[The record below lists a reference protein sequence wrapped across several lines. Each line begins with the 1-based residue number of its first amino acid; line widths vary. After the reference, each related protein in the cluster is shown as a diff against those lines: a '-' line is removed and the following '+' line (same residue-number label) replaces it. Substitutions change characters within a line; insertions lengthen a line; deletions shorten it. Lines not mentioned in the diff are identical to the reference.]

1 MSDDNL
7 YPGMNFDP
15 MTGERLRPEENAQKP
30 AENAAP
36 AQTREAGQTPETA
49 SYQVLTAGQASA
61 VYQAPVAEQVNAV
74 EPAPVTEQV
83 NTATPAPAAEQVNTA
98 APAPVAE
105 QVSAAEPAPVAEQV
119 NAAVPVTAQESV
131 VRQASASNA
140 YFDRVGETP
149 VRENNDRWA
158 DVYAQEMNKGRK
170 AKSVK
175 KAKEKKQGG
184 GFFKKAVAAAAL
196 AVIFGGVAGGTFYGI
211 CAATGVWEK
220 NAATNVPA
228 VIENQPAIEQDIP
241 VVKPKDI
248 TQTIEGGN
256 IPIVNP
262 DSIQL
267 VTTDM
272 SEMVEEVIPAM
283 VTILNTGEEERDW
296 WGRSYTPQAGGTG
309 VIIGENETELLIVTN
324 HHVARD
330 SKKLEIT
337 FIDNTSMEARVK
349 GMDPSMDLAVLA
361 VSMKDLSEETKSKI
375 VIAKL
380 GDSDNLKLGQ
390 PAVVIGNALGYGI
403 SVTDGVISA
412 LNREMTTE
420 DGNKGTFIQTDAAV
434 NHGNS
439 GGALVNIK
447 GELIGIVSNKMQG
460 ESVEG
465 MGYAIPIS
473 AASPIIKELM
483 EYQQRT
489 ELVAEAE
496 QGYLGVKLQNVSDE
510 ASEYYGL
517 PEGGYVY
524 YVVEGSGADKAGI
537 KKGDVITRIEKMRV
551 TSNADARSILQYYKQ
566 GEEVTVCYSRLEDGE
581 YVSHEVKVLL
591 GSAEAAK

>member
-15 MTGERLRPEENAQKP
+15 ITGERLRPETDAQKTQGTV
-30 AENAAP
+30 ENQVPEQA
-36 AQTREAGQTPETA
+36 REAERTSETA

-61 VYQAPVAEQVNAV
+61 VYQAPV
-74 EPAPVTEQV
+74 TEHA
-83 NTATPAPAAEQVNTA
+83 NA
-98 APAPVAE
+98 APSVPASDQTYAAP
-105 QVSAAEPAPVAEQV
+105 S
-119 NAAVPVTAQESV
+119 
-131 VRQASASNA
+131 A
-140 YFDRVGETP
+140 YFDRVSESSAFTT
-149 VRENNDRWA
+149 EDRWA
-158 DVYAQEMNKGRK
+158 DVYAQEKNKG
-170 AKSVK
+170 K
-175 KAKEKKQGG
+175 KAKKVREKKQGG
-184 GFFKKAVAAAAL
+184 GFFRKAAAAAAL
-196 AVIFGGVAGGTFYGI
+196 AIIFGGVAGGTFYGI
-211 CAATGVWEK
+211 CAATGVLDK
-220 NAATNVPA
+220 NAAASEPVS
-228 VIENQPAIEQDIP
+228 IEFQPTIEQDKP

-248 TQTIEGGN
+248 TQTIEGGS

-262 DSIQL
+262 ENIQV

-272 SEMVEEVIPAM
+272 SDMVAEVIPAM
-283 VTILNTGEEERDW
+283 VTILNTGEAERDW

-324 HHVARD
+324 HHVAKD

-337 FIDNTSMEARVK
+337 FIDNTTLEARVK
-349 GMDPSMDLAVLA
+349 GMDPTMDLAVLS
-361 VSMKDLSEETKSKI
+361 VNLKDVSEETKSKI

-420 DGNKGTFIQTDAAV
+420 DGIKGTFIQTDAAV

-524 YVVEGSGADKAGI
+524 YVIEGSGAEKAGI

-551 TSNADARSILQYYKQ
+551 TSNADARAILQYYKQ

-581 YVSHEVKVLL
+581 YVSHEVKVTL
-591 GSAEAAK
+591 GTAEASK

>member
-15 MTGERLRPEENAQKP
+15 MTGERLRPEGEAQKP
-30 AENAAP
+30 AENQAP
-36 AQTREAGQTPETA
+36 AQTREAEQTPETA

-61 VYQAPVAEQVNAV
+61 VYQAPVAEQVNVAAPAPV
-74 EPAPVTEQV
+74 AEQAGTAEPAPVAEQVSTAEPAPVTEQV
-83 NTATPAPAAEQVNTA
+83 NTA
-98 APAPVAE
+98 APVI
-105 QVSAAEPAPVAEQV
+105 
-119 NAAVPVTAQESV
+119 AQESV
-131 VRQASASNA
+131 VRQTSAPNA
-140 YFDRVGETP
+140 YFDRVGEAP
-149 VRENNDRWA
+149 VRENNERWA

-184 GFFKKAVAAAAL
+184 GFFKKAAAAAAL

-211 CAATGVWEK
+211 CTATGVFEK
-220 NAATNVPA
+220 NEASVPA
-228 VIENQPAIEQDIP
+228 AIENQPAVEQDIP

-248 TQTIEGGN
+248 TQTIEGGS
-256 IPIVNP
+256 IPITNP
-262 DSIQL
+262 EGIQL

-272 SEMVEEVIPAM
+272 SDMVEEVIPAM

-489 ELVAEAE
+489 ELVAEEE

-581 YVSHEVKVLL
+581 YVSHEVKVIL
-591 GSAEAAK
+591 GSASEAK

>member
-1 MSDDNL
+1 MSDNNL

-30 AENAAP
+30 AENQAP
-36 AQTREAGQTPETA
+36 AQTRESEQTPETA

-61 VYQAPVAEQVNAV
+61 VYQAPEAAPAPAPEQVNAAPTPV
-74 EPAPVTEQV
+74 NEQANAAVSMPATEQANAASTPVTEQV
-83 NTATPAPAAEQVNTA
+83 NA
-98 APAPVAE
+98 APAPVT
-105 QVSAAEPAPVAEQV
+105 S
-119 NAAVPVTAQESV
+119 T
-131 VRQASASNA
+131 
-140 YFDRVGETP
+140 YFDRVSEAP
-149 VRENNDRWA
+149 ARENNDRWA

-170 AKSVK
+170 AKSIK

-196 AVIFGGVAGGTFYGI
+196 AAIFGGVAGGTFYGI
-211 CAATGVWEK
+211 CTATGVFEK
-220 NAATNVPA
+220 NEASVPA
-228 VIENQPAIEQDIP
+228 VIEYKPNVEQDKP
-241 VVKPKDI
+241 VVKPQDI
-248 TQTIEGGN
+248 TQTIEGGS
-256 IPIVNP
+256 IPITNP
-262 DSIQL
+262 EGIQL

-272 SEMVEEVIPAM
+272 SDMVEEVIPAM
-283 VTILNTGEEERDW
+283 VTILNTGTEERDW
-296 WGRSYTPQAGGTG
+296 WGRSYTPQSGGTG

-324 HHVARD
+324 HHVAKD

-337 FIDNTSMEARVK
+337 FIDNTTMEAKVK
-349 GMDPSMDLAVLA
+349 GMDQSMDLAVLA

-375 VIAKL
+375 AIAKL

-489 ELVAEAE
+489 ELVEEAE

-551 TSNADARSILQYYKQ
+551 TSNADARNILQYYKQ

-581 YVSHEVKVLL
+581 YVSHEVKVTL
-591 GSAEAAK
+591 GSAEASK

>member
-1 MSDDNL
+1 MSEDNL

-15 MTGERLRPEENAQKP
+15 MTGERLRPEGDAQKP
-30 AENAAP
+30 AENQAS
-36 AQTREAGQTPETA
+36 AQVRGAGQTPETA
-49 SYQVLTAGQASA
+49 AYQVLTAGQASA
-61 VYQAPVAEQVNAV
+61 VYQAPV
-74 EPAPVTEQV
+74 TEQV
-83 NTATPAPAAEQVNTA
+83 KVTESAPTAEQTYAVNPAPAAEQ
-98 APAPVAE
+98 
-105 QVSAAEPAPVAEQV
+105 
-119 NAAVPVTAQESV
+119 
-131 VRQASASNA
+131 ASAVNPVPTANA
-140 YFDRVGETP
+140 YFDRVSEAP

-184 GFFKKAVAAAAL
+184 GFFKKAAAAAAL

-220 NAATNVPA
+220 NAAVNMPA
-228 VIENQPAIEQDIP
+228 LIENQPAVEQDKP

-248 TQTIEGGN
+248 TQTIEGGS
-256 IPIVNP
+256 ISIANP
-262 DSIQL
+262 DNVQL

-337 FIDNTSMEARVK
+337 FIDNTTLEAKVK
-349 GMDPSMDLAVLA
+349 GMDQSMDLAVLS
-361 VSMKDLSEETKSKI
+361 VNLKDVSEETKSKI

-420 DGNKGTFIQTDAAV
+420 DGVKGTFIQTDAAV

-483 EYQQRT
+483 EYQLRT
-489 ELVAEAE
+489 ELVAEDE
-496 QGYLGVKLQNVSDE
+496 QGYLGVRMQSVSDE
-510 ASEYYGL
+510 AREYYGL
-517 PEGGYVY
+517 PEGGYVL
-524 YVVEGSGADKAGI
+524 YVAEGSGADKAGI

>member
-1 MSDDNL
+1 MSEDNL

-15 MTGERLRPEENAQKP
+15 MTGERLRPEGDAQKP
-30 AENAAP
+30 AENQAP
-36 AQTREAGQTPETA
+36 AQVREAGQTPETA
-49 SYQVLTAGQASA
+49 AYQVLTAGQASA
-61 VYQAPVAEQVNAV
+61 VYQAPV
-74 EPAPVTEQV
+74 TEQV
-83 NTATPAPAAEQVNTA
+83 KVTESAPTAEQTYAVNPAPAAEQTYAVNP
-98 APAPVAE
+98 APAAE
-105 QVSAAEPAPVAEQV
+105 
-119 NAAVPVTAQESV
+119 
-131 VRQASASNA
+131 QASAVNPAPTAEQASAVNPVPTANA
-140 YFDRVGETP
+140 YFDRVSEAP

-170 AKSVK
+170 AKNVK

-184 GFFKKAVAAAAL
+184 GFFKKAAAAAAL

-220 NAATNVPA
+220 NAAVNVPA
-228 VIENQPAIEQDIP
+228 LIENQPAVEQDKP

-248 TQTIEGGN
+248 TQTIEGGS
-256 IPIVNP
+256 ISIANP
-262 DSIQL
+262 DNVQL

-337 FIDNTSMEARVK
+337 FIDNTTLEAKVK
-349 GMDPSMDLAVLA
+349 GMDQSMDLAVLS
-361 VSMKDLSEETKSKI
+361 VNLKDVSEETKSKI

-380 GDSDNLKLGQ
+380 GDSDSLKLGQ

-420 DGNKGTFIQTDAAV
+420 DGIKGTFIQTDAAV

-483 EYQQRT
+483 EYQLRT
-489 ELVAEAE
+489 ELVAEDE
-496 QGYLGVKLQNVSDE
+496 QGYLGVRMQRVSDE
-510 ASEYYGL
+510 AREYYGL
-517 PEGGYVY
+517 PEGGYVL
-524 YVVEGSGADKAGI
+524 YVAEGSGADKAGI
-537 KKGDVITRIEKMRV
+537 KKGDVITRIEKMIV

>member
-15 MTGERLRPEENAQKP
+15 ITGERLRPETDAQKTQGTV
-30 AENAAP
+30 ENQVPEQA
-36 AQTREAGQTPETA
+36 REAERTSETA

-61 VYQAPVAEQVNAV
+61 VYQAPVTEHANAAPSV
-74 EPAPVTEQV
+74 PASDQTYAAPSAPVSDQV
-83 NTATPAPAAEQVNTA
+83 NTAPSTPVNG
-98 APAPVAE
+98 
-105 QVSAAEPAPVAEQV
+105 QINSADP
-119 NAAVPVTAQESV
+119 VPVTQTPS
-131 VRQASASNA
+131 A
-140 YFDRVGETP
+140 YFDRVSESSAFAT
-149 VRENNDRWA
+149 EDRWA
-158 DVYAQEMNKGRK
+158 DVYAQEKNKG
-170 AKSVK
+170 K
-175 KAKEKKQGG
+175 KAKKVREKKQGG
-184 GFFKKAVAAAAL
+184 GFFRKAAAAAAL
-196 AVIFGGVAGGTFYGI
+196 AIIFGGVAGGTFYGI
-211 CAATGVWEK
+211 CSATGVLDK
-220 NAATNVPA
+220 NAAASEPVS
-228 VIENQPAIEQDIP
+228 IEFRPTIEQDKP

-248 TQTIEGGN
+248 TQTIEGGS

-262 DSIQL
+262 ENIQV

-272 SEMVEEVIPAM
+272 SDMVAEVIPAM
-283 VTILNTGEEERDW
+283 VTILNTGEAERDW

-324 HHVARD
+324 HHVAKD

-337 FIDNTSMEARVK
+337 FIDNTTLEARVK
-349 GMDPSMDLAVLA
+349 GMDPTMDLAVLS
-361 VSMKDLSEETKSKI
+361 VNLKDVSEETKSKI

-420 DGNKGTFIQTDAAV
+420 DGIKGTFIQTDAAV

-524 YVVEGSGADKAGI
+524 YVIEGSGAEKAGI

-551 TSNADARSILQYYKQ
+551 TSNADARAILQYYKQ

-581 YVSHEVKVLL
+581 YVSHEVKVTL
-591 GSAEAAK
+591 GTAEASK